1 MRRVALSVALA
12 LGAGRTGGG
21 GEASAAASASHTAG
35 QVTYGTWGDS
45 ALPRRW
51 RLFVPTRREAAR
63 PVPLLVLLH
72 GCTQDAD
79 DLARGTRMDEIAERD
94 GFAVLYPEQPAAANG
109 LKCWNWFDAAH
120 QRRDAGE
127 PALLA
132 GLIARVAAEQK
143 VDPARI
149 HVAGIS
155 AGGAMALVLGASYP
169 ERFASV
175 ASASGMP
182 VGAVTSA
189 AQAWQVMKA
198 GATAEQS
205 SPQAVRE
212 RMGANA
218 RAMPLLVLHGGADAT
233 VVPAN
238 GRRTAEQWAA
248 AIGAR
253 ADAADEITRVGK
265 GERPTRT
272 ATWRDESGR
281 TLVEYVEIDELGHAW
296 SGGAK
301 EGTYTDATGPSASAM
316 LAAFMAR
323 HALPATAVRKD

>member
-12 LGAGRTGGG
+12 LGAGLTGGG
-21 GEASAAASASHTAG
+21 GEASAAASASHAAG

-63 PVPLLVLLH
+63 PAPLLVLLH

-132 GLIARVAAEQK
+132 GLIARVAADQQ

-155 AGGAMALVLGASYP
+155 AGGAMALILAASYP

-218 RAMPLLVLHGGADAT
+218 RAVPLLVLHGGADAT
-233 VVPAN
+233 VAPAN
-238 GRRTAEQWAA
+238 GRLTAEQWAA
-248 AIGAR
+248 AIGATAREPR
-253 ADAADEITRVGK
+253 AVASEGAVRGWQHL
-265 GERPTRT
+265 G
-272 ATWRDESGR
+272 WRGARGGDV
-281 TLVEYVEIDELGHAW
+281 VEYVEIAGLGHAW
-296 SGGAK
+296 SGGSTA
-301 EGTYTDATGPSASAM
+301 GTYADATGPAASDM
-316 LAAFMAR
+316 LAAFIAR
-323 HALPATAVRKD
+323 HALPPTAVRKD